1 MVFAMYLTSEQVPQH
16 VAQWVV
22 DRHLGANGFWIV
34 VMSMF
39 FVMGTFLDAVA
50 IVLIT
55 VPILVPIIRALDIN
69 MIHFAVAMVINM
81 EIAMITPPVG
91 LNLFVVAGVSNAS
104 LGDAVRGVLPFLA
117 VMILVMIVIIMF
129 PEISLLLARQVN

>member
-1 MVFAMYLTSEQVPQH
+1 MLVALFIYRELDWPTMQRVLRESVGITSMIFLIIPAAMVFAMYLTSEQVPQH

-50 IVLIT
+50 IDKGRRYGYMRHSEQEPASPVT
-55 VPILVPIIRALDIN
+55 ENADDDSVNAAVPRLTTTPASDCWKRA
-69 MIHFAVAMVINM
+69 
-81 EIAMITPPVG
+81 
-91 LNLFVVAGVSNAS
+91 
-104 LGDAVRGVLPFLA
+104 
-117 VMILVMIVIIMF
+117 
-129 PEISLLLARQVN
+129 